1 MRTVRIG
8 FSTLSLFWKTPPEWA
23 EAARTDGFGSIEI
36 LCEGPQWPRQAD
48 KDTIR
53 ESIAGS
59 GIDLYLHSPTIDL
72 NPASMNPG
80 IREETLRQLRET
92 ADLAAAIG
100 ASCLTTHP
108 GIVHKDKVRNVGVEF
123 AKQVLGEA
131 ADYAR
136 SAGVTL
142 SIENMPASKQYLCN
156 TPEELSDFRAHC
168 GCGVTIDVGHA
179 ILCAEPQEF
188 LRMPEISYLHVND
201 NMGER
206 DQHLCPGEGILDL
219 KMLRGQDRM
228 IIEIDDYGKVL
239 KGREAILRSIMP
251 A

>member
-23 EAARTDGFGSIEI
+23 EAARADGFGAIEI
-36 LCEGPQWPRQAD
+36 LCEGPQWPRKAD
-48 KDTIR
+48 KATIR
-53 ESIAGS
+53 ESTAGL
-59 GIDLYLHSPTIDL
+59 GLDIYLHSPTIDL

-100 ASCLTTHP
+100 AAYITTHP
-108 GIVHKDKVRNVGVEF
+108 GLVHKDKVRPVGVDF

-136 SAGVTL
+136 SAGVAL
-142 SIENMPASKQYLCN
+142 SIENMPTSKQYLCN
-156 TPEELSDFRAHC
+156 TPEELSDFRTHC
-168 GCGVTIDVGHA
+168 SCGVTIDVGHA

-188 LRMPEISYLHVND
+188 LRLPEISYLHVND

-219 KMLRGQDRM
+219 AMLRGQPRM
-228 IIEIDDYGKVL
+228 IIELDDYGKVL